1 MSLPVSQQRTLVK
14 IEGRLVDS
22 DPELTSKFVI
32 FSRLAS
38 DESMPRFEDVRPRP
52 VADRLAWVATRC
64 RRVTRRPATRIR
76 ALLLLPA
83 VLSAMVCAVMIAAG
97 FPGTQRTG
105 PAAKPPAGRE
115 LVVKSTRMCR
125 LGLIRVP
132 VFAC

>member
-22 DPELTSKFVI
+22 DPELTSMFVI

-38 DESMPRFEDVRPRP
+38 DESMPWMEDVRPRP

-97 FPGTQRTG
+97 FPGAQRTG
-105 PAAKPPAGRE
+105 PAAKPPTGRE
-115 LVVKSTRMCR
+115 LVVKTTRMCR

-132 VFAC
+132 VLAC

>member
-14 IEGRLVDS
+14 IEGRLADS
-22 DPELTSKFVI
+22 DPGLTSLFVI
-32 FSRLAS
+32 FSRLAR
-38 DESMPRFEDVRPRP
+38 DEAMPWIEDVRPRP

-64 RRVTRRPATRIR
+64 RRITRRPAARVR

-83 VLSAMVCAVMIAAG
+83 ALSAMVCAMMIAAG
-97 FPGTQRTG
+97 FPSVQRTT

-115 LVVKSTRMCR
+115 LIVKTTRMCR

-132 VFAC
+132 VFSC